1 MTGKRSRLEIY
12 LDILKTVKSGV
23 NKPTAIMNRCNL
35 AWNPYMIILET
46 LIVNGLLDMLDI
58 GTRKTYELT
67 ERGQEF
73 LRQFESA
80 EVLISN
86 LRKPKK
92 TDSTLDLC

>member
-1 MTGKRSRLEIY
+1 MTGKRSRLEVY

-23 NKPTAIMNRCNL
+23 NKPTAIINRCNS

-46 LIVNGLLDMLDI
+46 LIVNGLLEMLDI

-73 LRQFESA
+73 L
-80 EVLISN
+80 
-86 LRKPKK
+86 K
-92 TDSTLDLC
+92 